1 MADSQIDGYV
11 RFEDEA
17 ILNETDAFNAHSIS
31 KYNSSLL
38 VLGTTMHPSNS

>member
-31 KYNSSLL
+31 KLISKLL
-38 VLGTTMHPSNS
+38 CLWAMLTA